1 MSLKGDEVNGIRK
14 ALTKLTR
21 PNAFSY
27 YLLFLVW
34 AVLALFYYFGEI
46 VDLAGWQ
53 ALRWEFFYSVH
64 DVHRL
69 LFLIPVIYAAYV
81 FGVKASIIIN
91 VISLMAFLP
100 RALFVSAYPDALARM
115 LIFILV
121 SGTIG
126 YLIAVLRK
134 TKQRTQQ

>member
-1 MSLKGDEVNGIRK
+1 M
-14 ALTKLTR
+14 LTS

-27 YLLFLVW
+27 YLLFLMW
-34 AVLALFYYFGEI
+34 AVLTLFYYFSEI
-46 VDLAGWQ
+46 VDLAGWE

-81 FGVKASIIIN
+81 FGIKASIIIN
-91 VISLMAFLP
+91 IISLMTFLP
-100 RALFVSAYPDALARM
+100 RALFVSTYPDALARM
-115 LIFILV
+115 LVFILV
-121 SGTIG
+121 SGTVG

-134 TKQRTQQ
+134 AQKRTQQ